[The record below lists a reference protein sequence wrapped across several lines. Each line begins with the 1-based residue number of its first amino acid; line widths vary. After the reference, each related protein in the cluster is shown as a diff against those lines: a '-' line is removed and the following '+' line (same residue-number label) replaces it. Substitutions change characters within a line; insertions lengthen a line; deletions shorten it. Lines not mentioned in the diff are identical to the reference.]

1 MEPLATTTDK
11 DAAGSAAGL
20 SREFRAAVIAGDHAR
35 AQHLFSG
42 YVEALRVL
50 RGSLPDEEFAASGE
64 PARARELL
72 RWARQAALIQRA
84 LAADQLAFVQKARR
98 YQSRSIA
105 PALEVKA

>member
-1 MEPLATTTDK
+1 MDK
-11 DAAGSAAGL
+11 AAAGSVADL
-20 SREFRAAVIAGDHAR
+20 SREFRAALIAGDHAR

-42 YVEALRVL
+42 YVEALRAL

-84 LAADQLAFVQKARR
+84 LAADQLAFLQKASK
-98 YQSRSIA
+98 YQPRHVP